1 MLQNAW
7 ISLLS
12 VSNFSCR
19 QIVGTI
25 REGIKMNIRDEW
37 NALGKLIGFALQTA
51 LFIGAFFGFIALME
65 MAGL

>member
-1 MLQNAW
+1 
-7 ISLLS
+7 
-12 VSNFSCR
+12 
-19 QIVGTI
+19 
-25 REGIKMNIRDEW
+25 MNIRDEW